1 MKDNRVFRA
10 SEADP
15 NARSNEWIVD
25 MSDPAGP
32 VNPDCYHR
40 FSSYK
45 EAMLYSKTQ
54 RKADELFAEWN
65 AARTR
70 AELTTLEM
78 LASIMESE
86 YALRP
91 QPYRTREQNMINA
104 AVSERMARLSY
115 NLKG

>member
-10 SEADP
+10 SEVNP
-15 NARSNEWIVD
+15 NRPDQWIVD

-32 VNPDCYHR
+32 VNPDCYHY
-40 FSSYK
+40 FSSHK

-54 RKADELFAEWN
+54 RKADELFAKWK
-65 AARTR
+65 AARTK
-70 AELTTLEM
+70 AGPTTLEM
-78 LASIMESE
+78 LASIIEAE

-115 NLKG
+115 YLKG